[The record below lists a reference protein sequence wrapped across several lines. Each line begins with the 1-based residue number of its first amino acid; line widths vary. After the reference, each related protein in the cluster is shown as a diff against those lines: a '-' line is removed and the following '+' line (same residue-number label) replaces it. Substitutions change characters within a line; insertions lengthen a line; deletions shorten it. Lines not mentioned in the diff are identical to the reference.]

1 MKKVFNDR
9 IEWRNNKGEVH
20 KEKGPAIEYNNGTK
34 CWYKNG
40 EHHRLDGP
48 AIEHSDGTK
57 YWCQNGKHH
66 RLDGPAIECADG
78 SKEWYLNG
86 RAFGTEQ
93 EWFEALTLEQQTDYL
108 FKLGEK

>member
-57 YWCQNGKHH
+57 YWW
-66 RLDGPAIECADG
+66 LDGRLYSEE
-78 SKEWYLNG
+78 K
-86 RAFGTEQ
+86 
-93 EWFEALTLEQQTDYL
+93 WFEALTFEKQIAYL